1 MWSTACIP
9 VGCCI
14 SYWYVKFINW
24 EGTFIIY
31 AGSGNMDAGW
41 MS

>member
-1 MWSTACIP
+1 MYLKL
-9 VGCCI
+9 VR
-14 SYWYVKFINW
+14 VKFINW
-24 EGTFIIY
+24 EGTVVIY